1 MYQKALS
8 RVYSK
13 ESATHDEM
21 MERITKAE
29 ARKLLMI
36 LLLCGDDFSSDFW
49 PIFVTKTRFGDWS
62 VAQIMANPCT
72 PLTTF
77 PSPSPFS
84 PFFSPSLLLPQPQWV
99 KNCLF
104 FQIAL
109 LQPAPQ
115 HSFACL
121 YDRKTTV

>member
-62 VAQIMANPCT
+62 VAQIYGK
-72 PLTTF
+72 PLHASHNLSLSF
-77 PSPSPFS
+77 SFFSLFFSLSSPSS
-84 PFFSPSLLLPQPQWV
+84 ATVGKKLPLIRTIRLVLPPTITQGAVDP
-99 KNCLF
+99 
-104 FQIAL
+104 
-109 LQPAPQ
+109 
-115 HSFACL
+115 
-121 YDRKTTV
+121 